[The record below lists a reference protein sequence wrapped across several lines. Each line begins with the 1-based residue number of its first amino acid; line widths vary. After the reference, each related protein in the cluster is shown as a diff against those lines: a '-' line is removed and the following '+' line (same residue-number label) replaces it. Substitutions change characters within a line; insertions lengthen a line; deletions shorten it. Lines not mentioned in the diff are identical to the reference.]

1 MTEGIIFEIQ
11 RFCTG
16 DGPGI
21 RTTVFLKGCPL
32 RCRWCHNAEGLK
44 KEIQLYYSDDS
55 CIGCRRCEAVCPNG
69 VHSFEG
75 AVHTVN
81 FSACTVCGLCAQQ
94 CPNSSVRLAG
104 KKVTS
109 DEVLAELLKDKDFYG
124 NSNGGIT
131 LSGGEPLMQHDFA
144 IDIAKKAKENDLHVC
159 VETSGN
165 VKSETIREISQYT
178 DIFLFDCKYTFKEK
192 HKELTGVYN
201 DLIQKNLALLCE
213 LKKTVILR
221 CPIIPNLNDDK
232 EHFEAIGKLADKYEN
247 IIEVHIE
254 PYHPLGIHKYSA
266 VGEAVLYD
274 NHELM
279 NKEDAASARD
289 FVQANTSKPV
299 KVQ

>member
-44 KEIQLYYSDDS
+44 KDIQLHYSDDS

-75 AVHTVN
+75 GVHLVN
-81 FSACTVCGLCAQQ
+81 FSACTVCGACVKQ
-94 CPNSSVRLAG
+94 CPNASVRLAG
-104 KKVTS
+104 KKMTS
-109 DEVLAELLKDKDFYG
+109 DEVLAELLKDKDFYK

-131 LSGGEPLMQHDFA
+131 LSGGEPLMLGEFA
-144 IDIAKKAKENDLHVC
+144 IDIAKKAKANNLHVC

-165 VKSETIREISQYT
+165 VKSETIREVSLYT
-178 DIFLFDCKYTFKEK
+178 DIFLFDCKHTLREK

-201 DLIQKNLALLCE
+201 DLILENLALLAE

-221 CPIIPNLNDDK
+221 CPIIPGLNDNK

-254 PYHPLGIHKYSA
+254 PYHPLGIHKYPA
-266 VGEAVLYD
+266 LGMDVLYD

-279 NKEDAASARD
+279 NPADSNAVRD
-289 FVQANTSKPV
+289 FVQTKTSKPV
-299 KVQ
+299 KIQ